1 MNFRPTEHRTITE
14 EQNMDV
20 KERALEAHEK
30 WAGKIEVVARCEVN
44 SKDDLS
50 IAYTPGVA
58 EPCLK
63 IKDDPSL
70 SYKYTRRH
78 NLVAVITVTR
88 FSVSL
93 RLMMLWVQ
101 PGIMW
106 TASILSPETSN
117 STVSPVLMF
126 RSWIKP

>member
-1 MNFRPTEHRTITE
+1 
-14 EQNMDV
+14 MDV
-20 KERALEAHEK
+20 KERALQAHEK
-30 WAGKIEVVARCEVN
+30 WSGKIEVVARCEVN

-78 NLVAVITVTR
+78 NLVAVITDGTAVLGLRCSRRSLTWTR
-88 FSVSL
+88 SRSVWL
-93 RLMMLWVQ
+93 PR
-101 PGIMW
+101 MW
-106 TASILSPETSN
+106 T
-117 STVSPVLMF
+117 
-126 RSWIKP
+126 RSYAPFS

>member
-1 MNFRPTEHRTITE
+1 
-14 EQNMDV
+14 MDV

-70 SYKYTRRH
+70 K
-78 NLVAVITVTR
+78 L
-88 FSVSL
+88 
-93 RLMMLWVQ
+93 
-101 PGIMW
+101 
-106 TASILSPETSN
+106 
-117 STVSPVLMF
+117 
-126 RSWIKP
+126 